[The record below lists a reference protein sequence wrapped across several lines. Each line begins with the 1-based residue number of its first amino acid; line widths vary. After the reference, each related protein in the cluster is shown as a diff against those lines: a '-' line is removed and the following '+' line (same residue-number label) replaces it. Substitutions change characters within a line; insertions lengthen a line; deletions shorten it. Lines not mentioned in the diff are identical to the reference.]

1 MVAAR
6 RPFPRL
12 MTWILVFGLS
22 QAGSA
27 GCSAWKRQHS
37 GVEALLTRPDPPRKV
52 RVTLLDGSRVEF
64 RSPAIRGDSLF
75 GMMGYAVHHG
85 NRWDET
91 GWALSG
97 VPLAD
102 IRRVELRK
110 FDAGRTLLL
119 VGVGVGATVAIV
131 AIANGNDP
139 KPNPPPNSGNYRSI
153 EDWCLMCS
161 CPLIYSWDGRDW
173 VLDSGTFGGAF
184 LRPLAATDIDNLEA
198 LAATNGIARMHLRA
212 GDQETDHIDELAV
225 LAVDHDPSVM
235 IAADPDGRLHSIGAP
250 VPPIA
255 ARDSRGR
262 DALRW
267 VEKTDGKAWES
278 PIAERDTSVA
288 EDVRD
293 ALALEFRRP
302 PGAQTA
308 RLVLRGQ
315 KTAWAGYLMRS
326 FVRAHGAAVTAWYDA
341 MDADSA
347 GAALFRHTLEDEVH
361 LNVSIWKDGR
371 WVRQGSVWGGGPEIA
386 KIHAV
391 PLDLSGITDD
401 VVRVRLESAPSFW
414 LIDWAALDAAP
425 EMPFTVH
432 ELVMGSAV
440 AADGRDVSD
449 ALRKRDGSD
458 LVLEVGDQIEL
469 SFAVPDAAP
478 GMARSYL
485 SRAHGWYRFHA
496 PETGPADTAL
506 LRGLLQERRG
516 ISKTS
521 VAWMNRA
528 LQALNSGG

>member
-1 MVAAR
+1 MVADR

-12 MTWILVFGLS
+12 MTWMLVFGLYLS
-22 QAGSA
+22 GSA
-27 GCSAWKRQHS
+27 GCSAWKRQHG
-37 GVEALLTRPDPPRKV
+37 GVEALLTKSDPPRKV

-64 RSPAIRGDSLF
+64 RSPAIRGDSLC
-75 GMMGYAVHHG
+75 GMMSYAIHHES
-85 NRWDET
+85 RWDET
-91 GWALSG
+91 RWTLSG

-119 VGVGVGATVAIV
+119 VGMGVGATVAIV
-131 AIANGNDP
+131 AIANGDNP
-139 KPNPPPNSGNYRSI
+139 KPSPPSGSGNTGSI
-153 EDWCLMCS
+153 DDWCLMCS
-161 CPLIYSWDGRDW
+161 CPLIYSWDGRDY

-198 LAATNGIARMHLRA
+198 LKAADGVVRLHLRA
-212 GDQETDHIDELAV
+212 GDQETDHIDELGV
-225 LAVDHDPSVM
+225 LAVDHDPSVT
-235 IAADPDGRLHSIGAP
+235 IAADPDGRLHTVSDP
-250 VPPIA
+250 EPPIA
-255 ARDSRGR
+255 AKDNRGR

-288 EDVRD
+288 ENVRD
-293 ALALEFRRP
+293 ALTLEFRRP

-315 KTAWAGYLMRS
+315 KTAWAGHLMRS

-347 GAALFRHTLEDEVH
+347 GAAFFRHTLEDEVH
-361 LNVSIWKDGR
+361 LNVSVWEGDR
-371 WVRQGSVWGGGPEIA
+371 WVRQSSIWGGGPEIA

-391 PLDLSGITDD
+391 PLDLSGIAGD

-414 LIDWAALDAAP
+414 LIDWAALDSAP
-425 EMPFTVH
+425 EGPFTVH
-432 ELVMGSAV
+432 DLIMGSAV
-440 AADGRDVSD
+440 AADGRDVSA
-449 ALRKRDGSD
+449 ALQKRDGTD
-458 LVLEVGDQIEL
+458 LVLEVGDQIQL
-469 SFAVPDAAP
+469 SFVVPDAAP
-478 GMARSYL
+478 GKARTYL

-496 PETGPADTAL
+496 PETGPTDTAL
-506 LRGLLQERRG
+506 LRSLLRERHG

-528 LQALNSGG
+528 LLALNSGG

>member
-12 MTWILVFGLS
+12 LAWTLVLGLS
-22 QAGSA
+22 VAGLS
-27 GCSAWKRQHS
+27 GCSAWKKQRG
-37 GVEALLTRPDPPRKV
+37 GVEAILARRDPPRKV

-64 RSPAIRGDSLF
+64 QSPAIRGDSLV
-75 GMMGYAVHHG
+75 GNVSYAVHHES
-85 NRWDET
+85 RWDET
-91 GWALSG
+91 RRALSG

-119 VGVGVGATVAIV
+119 VGIGVGATVAIV
-131 AIANGNDP
+131 AIAHQDDP
-139 KPNPPPNSGNYRSI
+139 KPIQHSGNTGSI
-153 EDWCLMCS
+153 DDWCLMCS
-161 CPLIYSWDGRDW
+161 CPLIYSWDGRDY

-198 LAATNGIARMHLRA
+198 LKSADGVVRLHLRA
-212 GDQETDHIDELAV
+212 GDQETDHIDELAL
-225 LAVDHDPSVM
+225 LAVDHDPAVT
-235 IAADPDGRLHSIGAP
+235 IAADPDGRLHTISDP

-255 ARDSRGR
+255 ARDNRGR

-288 EDVRD
+288 EDIRD
-293 ALALEFRRP
+293 ALTLEFRRP
-302 PGAQTA
+302 LGAQTA
-308 RLVLRGQ
+308 RLILRGQ

-326 FVRAHGAAVTAWYDA
+326 FVRAHGSAVTAWYDA

-361 LNVSIWKDGR
+361 LNVSTWEGGR
-371 WVRQGSVWGGGPEIA
+371 WVRQSSIWGGGPEIA

-391 PLDLSGITDD
+391 PLDLSGITGD

-425 EMPFTVH
+425 ERPFTVH
-432 ELVMGSAV
+432 DLVMGSAV
-440 AADGRDVSD
+440 AADGRDVRA
-449 ALRKRDGSD
+449 ALQERDGTD
-458 LVLEVGDQIEL
+458 LVLEVGDQIQL

-478 GMARSYL
+478 GKARTYL

-506 LRGLLQERRG
+506 LRGLLRERHG

-528 LQALNSGG
+528 LLALNSGG